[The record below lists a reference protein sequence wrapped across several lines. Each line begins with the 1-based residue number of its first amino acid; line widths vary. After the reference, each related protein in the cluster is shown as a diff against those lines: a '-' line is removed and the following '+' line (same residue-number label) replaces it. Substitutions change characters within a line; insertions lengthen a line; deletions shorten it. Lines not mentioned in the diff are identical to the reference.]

1 MAVEAR
7 VHLEGR
13 HLDLQLHPDERRSR
27 VSDDPPELR
36 GFEFGSTTWPYYD
49 GEKLDRGEYEF
60 VGIEVSSIGDLSDED
75 IAAIE
80 RLPWPRVNCREQGL
94 LDASV
99 ADVLRWAKRAY
110 QEALARGQGQV
121 WGTAQAAP
129 EALKPGASP
138 T

>member
-13 HLDLQLHPDERRSR
+13 HLDLQLYPHERRSR

-36 GFEFGSTTWPYYD
+36 GYVFGSTTWPYYD

-60 VGIEVSSIGDLSDED
+60 VGIEVSSIADLTDED

-80 RLPWPRVNCREQGL
+80 RLEWPHVNCREQGL
-94 LDASV
+94 LDVSV
-99 ADVLRWAKRAY
+99 AQVLRWAKRAHL
-110 QEALARGQGQV
+110 EALARGQGEV
-121 WGTAQAAP
+121 WG
-129 EALKPGASP
+129 ALRSATGPRF
-138 T
+138 

>member
-13 HLDLQLHPDERRSR
+13 HLDLQLYADERRSR

-36 GFEFGSTTWPYYD
+36 GFSFGSTTWPYYD

-60 VGIEVSSIGDLSDED
+60 VGIEVSSIGDLTDKD

-80 RLPWPRVNCREQGL
+80 RLDWPRVNVPQAGL
-94 LDASV
+94 LDASI
-99 ADVLRWAKRAY
+99 ADVLRWARAAHRD
-110 QEALARGQGQV
+110 ALDRGEGEV
-121 WGTAQAAP
+121 WGTPRSAT
-129 EALKPGASP
+129 SP
-138 T
+138 RF